1 MVRTW
6 CFTFGARDQSLV
18 GKLRSCKLCSVAKKK
33 KKKERTFMLAI
44 FESSKSLRYPSDT
57 FMCKM
62 ISCLKCALN
71 SPPLPFGINDK
82 W

>member
-6 CFTFGARDQSLV
+6 CFTFGAQDQPLV

-33 KKKERTFMLAI
+33 KERSFMLAI

-57 FMCKM
+57 FMRKM

-71 SPPLPFGINDK
+71 LPPLPFGINDK